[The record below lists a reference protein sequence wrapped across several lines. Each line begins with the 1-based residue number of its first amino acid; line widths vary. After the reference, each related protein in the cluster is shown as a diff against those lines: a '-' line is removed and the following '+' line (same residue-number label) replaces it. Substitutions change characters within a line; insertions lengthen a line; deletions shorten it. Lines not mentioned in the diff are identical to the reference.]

1 MYIEDLLHTLMYSV
15 KANRYDTTLIQ
26 SFYEQVNYRS
36 LGFTEKQATIMLKI
50 SKAYKQQINAHLNK
64 DITPLL
70 DNPQFKFSI
79 RTISTVKHISVIPN
93 TNNTKFIM
101 VKFPYDEALVKDI
114 KAEKQKFISA
124 EWNLDEKAWVF
135 SLEGATIEYFSSYVI
150 SRGFTADDQF
160 KGYMEQALE
169 ITNNVE
175 KYAPMLTIE
184 HGIPKIINIPAYVP
198 QPTSTDIVQSL
209 FEARRV
215 GVTTWDHLIDDTL
228 LESDQCKLVKDFIKS
243 NVGEAFS
250 INLEENSILDL
261 KPIVKNLLPCI
272 VTVPGGNELNKTRQ
286 SLELLKDIGIE
297 NHEISVLFRL
307 PNDTGEEFN
316 KFVKEEKL
324 NSPVSNITKA
334 VILSGKLPKP
344 LFESELKFNCVLNF
358 NFYNVHY
365 TLANFMKN
373 KHNVINVLADKKQ
386 KSPQIEYM

>member
-1 MYIEDLLHTLMYSV
+1 
-15 KANRYDTTLIQ
+15 
-26 SFYEQVNYRS
+26 
-36 LGFTEKQATIMLKI
+36 MLKI
-50 SKAYKQQINAHLNK
+50 SKAYKQQISTHLGK

-79 RTISTVKHISVIPN
+79 RTISMVKHISVIPN

-101 VKFPYDEALVKDI
+101 VKFPYDETLVKDI
-114 KAEKQKFISA
+114 KSVRQKFISA
-124 EWNLDEKAWVF
+124 EWNQDEKAWVF
-135 SLEGATIEYFSSYVI
+135 SLEGLTVEYFSAYVI
-150 SRGFTADDQF
+150 SKGFTADDQF

-184 HGIPKIINIPAYVP
+184 QGMPKIINIPAHVP
-198 QPTSTDIVQSL
+198 QPTNTDIVQSL

-215 GVTTWDHLIDDTL
+215 GVTTWDHLIDDIL
-228 LESDQCKLVKDFIKS
+228 LESNQTSLIKNFIKS
-243 NVGEAFS
+243 EIGEAFS

-272 VTVPGGNELNKTRQ
+272 VTVPGGNELSKMQ
-286 SLELLKDIGIE
+286 QALELLKDIGIE
-297 NHEISVLFRL
+297 NQEISVLFRL
-307 PNDTGEEFN
+307 PNETGGEFN

-324 NSPVSNITKA
+324 NSPVSETTKV

-386 KSPQIEYM
+386 KTLLF

>member
-15 KANRYDTTLIQ
+15 KTNRYDSTLVQ
-26 SFYEQVNYRS
+26 SFYEQINYKN
-36 LGFTEKQATIMLKI
+36 LGFTEKQSVIMLKI
-50 SKAYKQQINAHLNK
+50 SKAYKQQINTHLGK
-64 DITPLL
+64 DITALL

-79 RTISTVKHISVIPN
+79 RTISMVKHISVIPN
-93 TNNTKFIM
+93 TNNTKFIL
-101 VKFPYDEALVKDI
+101 VKFPYDETLVKDI
-114 KAEKQKFISA
+114 KSVRHKFISA
-124 EWNLDEKAWVF
+124 EWNQDEKAWIF
-135 SLEGATIEYFSSYVI
+135 SLEGATVEYFSTYVI
-150 SRGFTADDQF
+150 SKGFTADAEF
-160 KGYMEQALE
+160 LEYMKQALE

-175 KYAPMLTIE
+175 KYAPMLTIDQE
-184 HGIPKIINIPAYVP
+184 MPKIINISAHVP
-198 QPTSTDIVQSL
+198 QPTSMDIVQSL

-215 GVTTWDHLIDDTL
+215 GVNTWDHLVDEAL
-228 LESDQCKLVKDFIKS
+228 SESNESVIVKDFIKS
-243 NVGEAFS
+243 DISEAFS
-250 INLEENSILDL
+250 INLEENSILEL

-272 VTVPGGNELNKTRQ
+272 VTVPGGNELTKAQ
-286 SLELLKDIGIE
+286 QALELLKAVGIE

-307 PNDTGEEFN
+307 PSENGGDFN

-324 NSPVSNITKA
+324 NSPVSETTKV

-386 KSPQIEYM
+386 KNQIF

>member
-15 KANRYDTTLIQ
+15 KTNRYDSTLVQ
-26 SFYEQVNYRS
+26 SFYEQINYKS

-50 SKAYKQQINAHLNK
+50 SKAYKQQISTHLGK

-79 RTISTVKHISVIPN
+79 RTISMVKHISVIPN

-101 VKFPYDEALVKDI
+101 VKFPYDETLVKDI
-114 KAEKQKFISA
+114 KSVRQKFISA
-124 EWNLDEKAWVF
+124 EWNQDEKAWVF
-135 SLEGATIEYFSSYVI
+135 SLEGLTVEYFSAYVI
-150 SRGFTADDQF
+150 SKGFTADDQF

-184 HGIPKIINIPAYVP
+184 QGMPKIINIPAHVP
-198 QPTSTDIVQSL
+198 QPTNTDIVQSL

-215 GVTTWDHLIDDTL
+215 GVTTWDHLIDDIL
-228 LESDQCKLVKDFIKS
+228 LESNQTSLIKNFIKS
-243 NVGEAFS
+243 EIGEAFS

-272 VTVPGGNELNKTRQ
+272 VTVPGGNELSKMQ
-286 SLELLKDIGIE
+286 QALELLKDIGIE
-297 NHEISVLFRL
+297 NQEISVLFRL
-307 PNDTGEEFN
+307 PNETGGEFN

-324 NSPVSNITKA
+324 NSPVSETTKV

-386 KSPQIEYM
+386 KTLLF